1 MMSRSAGD
9 FPQAQV
15 AVNYGRHWMREIEA
29 MDAHRPQGRLGL
41 SAPKECLM
49 TATPQKLSPA
59 QVLLVEDSP
68 GDVRLMQEAFHGVN
82 ANVELHVA
90 TDGVEAMNFLRR
102 RGSHIDAPR
111 TDLVLLDLNLPR
123 LDGREVLALVKK
135 DSTLKSIPI
144 VVVSTS
150 AAEAD
155 IATSYDLRA
164 NCYFTKPVDL
174 DDFDELVKKIN
185 DFWIEKVKLPRR
197 AYAA

>member
-1 MMSRSAGD
+1 
-9 FPQAQV
+9 V
-15 AVNYGRHWMREIEA
+15 AVDYARHSLREIES
-29 MDAHRPQGRLGL
+29 MDAYKPLGRFD
-41 SAPKECLM
+41 SPASKQCLI
-49 TATPQKLSPA
+49 TATRQKLSPA

-102 RGSHIDAPR
+102 RGSHVNAPR

-135 DSTLKSIPI
+135 DSTLKTIPI
-144 VVVSTS
+144 VVLSTS
-150 AAEAD
+150 AADAD
-155 IATSYDLRA
+155 INTSYDLRA

-174 DDFDELVKKIN
+174 DDFDDLVKKIN

-197 AYAA
+197 AHAA